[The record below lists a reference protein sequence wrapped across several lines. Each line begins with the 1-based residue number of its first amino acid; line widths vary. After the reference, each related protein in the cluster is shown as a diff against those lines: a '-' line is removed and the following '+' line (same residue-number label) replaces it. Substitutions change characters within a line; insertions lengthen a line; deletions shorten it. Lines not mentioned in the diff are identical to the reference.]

1 MVNEIVGYLMFIGL
15 LFAFFLPTFLGA
27 ARHHP
32 YHFVIFAVNLTLG
45 WTPLGWTL
53 LGWIV
58 ALVWSLSSSRPAAS
72 MHRVIH
78 QQR

>member
-15 LFAFFLPTFLGA
+15 LFAFFLPTLLGA

-32 YHFVIFAVNLTLG
+32 YHFVIFAVNLT
-45 WTPLGWTL
+45 LGWTL